1 MSTKKPLTPEQQKLV
16 RAWNL
21 LLEHAAKREL
31 GWTTTGMFALSDE
44 QFMTLIHN
52 ELALA
57 RKRHE
62 EAAELRAENRYLRG
76 LVLDAMRAGPLP
88 KVLAETGGAR

>member
-21 LLEHAAKREL
+21 LLEHASMRGL
-31 GWTTTGMFALSDE
+31 GWTTTGMFALDDE
-44 QFMTLIHN
+44 QFATLLRN